1 MKALKQSIQK
11 KELMSRI
18 ETSELL
24 GVSLVTVHK
33 WVNQGLLSCYKLGGK
48 VYFKRSEVMDAIESR
63 QVSKLETI

>member
-1 MKALKQSIQK
+1 MSELKQNPQK
-11 KELMSRI
+11 KELMSRR

-24 GVSLVTVHK
+24 GVSLVTIHK

-48 VYFKRSEVMDAIESR
+48 VYFKRSEVMGAIQSR

>member
-24 GVSLVTVHK
+24 GVNLVTVHK